1 MNTTELRQGLDHLVA
16 DVTADGHF
24 ASGVAAKVR
33 ARRRARAA
41 GVGAACVALLA
52 IGAGATVQL
61 TGTGARTPGPAT
73 SGHALPQPG
82 PTMTGTDG
90 MPTRAVPTAPG
101 DIVKDGLRIRAR
113 VGGDSLA
120 VGSIGDR
127 GQDQMTLWWEP
138 TTTHVSLGGEC
149 FLPGADKATTE
160 RIRLRLTLVG
170 STRSLGGGSCGSEAP
185 RDLLPATWT
194 PGLPGEGWEELTV
207 GKPAQLRV
215 QLVDDTGKPV
225 HFGSARIA
233 AAVYNTGPQSVIVET
248 RTGKVVAALPEMLE
262 RDGYG
267 YRLAGVTSRP
277 AGERLPAVE
286 TPAGTPFFVTFGSAG
301 VDEAPSSKAYVADGP
316 VIRLEGLSTSPAA
329 FSGNDGWTTAPQ
341 PARAAGTVQLVREG
355 PKPSSGVDF
364 VAIYTLEP

>member
-1 MNTTELRQGLDHLVA
+1 MNTTDLREGLDHLVA

-73 SGHALPQPG
+73 SGHALPQPT
-82 PTMTGTDG
+82 PTMTGIEG
-90 MPTRAVPTAPG
+90 MPSGIVPPEPS
-101 DIVKDGLRIRAR
+101 DIVKDGIRVRAR
-113 VGGDSLA
+113 IGNDRLVAGL
-120 VGSIGDR
+120 IGDP
-127 GQDQMTLWWEP
+127 GQDRLTARWVP
-138 TTTHVSLGGEC
+138 TTNHVSYLAECYDSGSTAGRLSDLHVRASIQGDGGFVETNC
-149 FLPGADKATTE
+149 QSGAPTPELPDNRAIPGEPGQGVPNLVVGRPA
-160 RIRLRLTLVG
+160 RLTVTVVDKNGRAVRDAGVRLV
-170 STRSLGGGSCGSEAP
+170 
-185 RDLLPATWT
+185 
-194 PGLPGEGWEELTV
+194 
-207 GKPAQLRV
+207 
-215 QLVDDTGKPV
+215 
-225 HFGSARIA
+225 
-233 AAVYNTGPQSVIVET
+233 AAVYELGPQSVIVET
-248 RTGKVVAALPEMLE
+248 RTGKVVAALPEVLE
-262 RDGYG
+262 RDGYR
-267 YRLAGVTSRP
+267 YRLASVTSRP

-301 VDEAPSSKAYVADGP
+301 VDEASGKAYVADGP
-316 VIRLEGLSTSPAA
+316 VIRLKGLSTSPAS
-329 FSGNDGWTTAPQ
+329 FGGNGGSVTAPQ